1 MPPDDIL
8 INKAAIIERCVR
20 RMKEEV
26 RACPLLDDFGSA
38 SARRSV

>member
-20 RMKEEV
+20 RMIEEAM
-26 RACPLLDDFGSA
+26 ACPLLGVA
-38 SARRSV
+38 IRP